1 MENARG
7 ISDIS
12 PSGMLT
18 CEYVQED
25 VELSGLAQELTR
37 QDKLSPVAWC
47 AAGNCFSHQK
57 EHENA
62 IRSVPGFSAPRIW
75 LVKISAEPGVT

>member
-62 IRSVPGFSAPRIW
+62 IR
-75 LVKISAEPGVT
+75 